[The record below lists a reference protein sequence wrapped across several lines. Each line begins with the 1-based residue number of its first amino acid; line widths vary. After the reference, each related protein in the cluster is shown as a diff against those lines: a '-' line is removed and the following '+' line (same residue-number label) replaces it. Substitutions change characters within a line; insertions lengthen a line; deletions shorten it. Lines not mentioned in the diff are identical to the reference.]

1 MVISVKTS
9 SQYVYN
15 VQWYKFIVV
24 SFITYG
30 SKLKSAFC

>member
-15 VQWYKFIVV
+15 VQWYKLAVV
-24 SFITYG
+24 SFYNNG
-30 SKLKSAFC
+30 SKLKTAFC